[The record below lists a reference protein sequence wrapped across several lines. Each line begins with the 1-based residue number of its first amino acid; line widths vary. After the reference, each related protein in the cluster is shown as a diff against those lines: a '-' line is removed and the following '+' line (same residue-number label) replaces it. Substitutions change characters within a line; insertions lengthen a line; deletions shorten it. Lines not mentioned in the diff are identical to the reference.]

1 MENFVYLGTNIDN
14 KLSFEKFVNSTVSRV
29 NGRLITFAKIR
40 KLVDVCTS
48 LAIYKQTI
56 LPIIDYMS
64 IIVNSS
70 TQRKIKKLQPLQ
82 NRALRTIEKCS
93 GYVSTQEMIEL
104 HTKFNLKM
112 LNDRRKIFMLKMMYK
127 LSREKEMVNTY
138 RPEMLLRTA
147 PKVKMKIEF
156 TDKEKVRRS
165 PYYMCNQ
172 LWDKIDSGVQTA
184 NSMLEFTK
192 GLRSIDLSVL

>member
-1 MENFVYLGTNIDN
+1 
-14 KLSFEKFVNSTVSRV
+14 
-29 NGRLITFAKIR
+29 
-40 KLVDVCTS
+40 
-48 LAIYKQTI
+48 
-56 LPIIDYMS
+56 MS

-127 LSREKEMVNTY
+127 LSREKENVNTY

>member
-1 MENFVYLGTNIDN
+1 
-14 KLSFEKFVNSTVSRV
+14 
-29 NGRLITFAKIR
+29 
-40 KLVDVCTS
+40 
-48 LAIYKQTI
+48 
-56 LPIIDYMS
+56 
-64 IIVNSS
+64 
-70 TQRKIKKLQPLQ
+70 
-82 NRALRTIEKCS
+82 
-93 GYVSTQEMIEL
+93 MIEI

-112 LNDRRKIFMLKMMYK
+112 LNDRRKIFMLKIMYK
-127 LSREKEMVNTY
+127 LSREKENVNTY

-147 PKVKMKIEF
+147 PKVKSKIEF

-192 GLRSIDLSVL
+192 GLWSIDLSVL